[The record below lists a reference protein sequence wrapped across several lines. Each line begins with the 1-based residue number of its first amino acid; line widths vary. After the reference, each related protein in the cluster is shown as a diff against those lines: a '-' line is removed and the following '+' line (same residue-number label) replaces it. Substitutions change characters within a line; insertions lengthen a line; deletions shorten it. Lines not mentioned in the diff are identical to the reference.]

1 VALGRVAWVLGVTAE
16 VIDFGAPVALLG
28 RCPGCQA
35 PPRPLWERNGV
46 RRCAACW
53 AKAAAPRVVQFAS
66 AARPAPCRWTLPYPV
81 GSRAGG
87 GVNVN
92 HQYRPNGRGGRVLSD
107 VAATFRD
114 EVIVLVRSSR
124 AVVPDGRLGLRLR
137 LVPPDARR
145 RDADG
150 PIKLTQDSIAAAL
163 GIDDARIAAVAVE
176 RLDPDPAAPRI
187 EAELMALST
196 ERR

>member
-1 VALGRVAWVLGVTAE
+1 MAE
-16 VIDFGAPVALLG
+16 VIDFGAPVVLLG
-28 RCPGCQA
+28 RCPKCDGRQ
-35 PPRPLWERNGV
+35 RPLWERNGV

-53 AKAAAPRVVQFAS
+53 AKAAAPRVTRFDHAP
-66 AARPAPCRWTLPYPV
+66 RPAPCRWTLPFPV

-114 EVIVLVRSSR
+114 EVIVLVTSSR
-124 AVVPDGRLGLRLR
+124 AVAPAGRLGLRLR

-145 RDADG
+145 RDTDSCL
-150 PIKLTQDSIAAAL
+150 KLVQDSIAAAL

-176 RLDPDPAAPRI
+176 RLDPDAAAPRI
-187 EAELMALST
+187 EAELFALAT
-196 ERR
+196 GGRHG

>member
-1 VALGRVAWVLGVTAE
+1 VD
-16 VIDFGAPVALLG
+16 VIDFGAPAVLLG
-28 RCPGCQA
+28 RCPACQA

-53 AKAAAPRVVQFAS
+53 SAAAAPRVTRFDHAP
-66 AARPAPCRWTLPYPV
+66 RPAPCRWTLPFPV

-87 GVNVN
+87 GANVN

-114 EVIVLVRSSR
+114 EVIVMVRTSR
-124 AVVPDGRLGLRLR
+124 AVAPDGRLGLRLR

-187 EAELMALST
+187 EAELMALAAGG
-196 ERR
+196 RHG